1 MAAFTLEEI
10 LSATEGTLLRKGGAA
25 RVTGISTDSRSLA
38 AGELFIPLVG
48 ENFDGHAFLEKAAE
62 RGAAAVLVSDAGK
75 AEILPEN
82 VTVIAVSDTLA
93 AFEALAR
100 FHRLRF
106 SIPVIGVTG
115 SSGKTTTKDMTAA
128 VLGSALRTRHTEKN
142 FNNEIGL
149 SQTLLGLTEA
159 DEACV
164 VEMGMRGF
172 GQIAEL
178 CRTARPTVG
187 IVTNVGTAHIGLLG
201 SRENIGKAKAE
212 LIEALPETGVAI
224 LNGDDPLTRKMGEN
238 FRGRVIYYGV
248 EAGNDLRAAEI
259 HFTNASTDFTV
270 ISEKEKFS
278 VSLPLL
284 GLHNV
289 YDALAA
295 AAAGLL
301 LGVSTDGI
309 RAALE
314 NFKPQGDRQK
324 LYEIGG
330 VIVLDDSYNANPLS
344 VEMAMK
350 ALLQLPAKR
359 RVLVLGDMLE
369 LGNYEEE
376 LHRGIGKT
384 AAAEGFDALVA
395 VGPLS
400 RFTAESARAAGMAE
414 VMCALDAAEAAE
426 ILKQHTRAGDAVLI
440 KGSHAMHLETI
451 AGLWKGDGK

>member
-1 MAAFTLEEI
+1 MAAFTISEI
-10 LSATEGTLLRKGGAA
+10 LSATEGALVRKGNAE
-25 RVTGISTDSRSLA
+25 RVTGISTDTRSIA

-48 ENFDGHAFLEKAAE
+48 ENFDGHAFLGKAAE
-62 RGAAAVLVSDAGK
+62 RGAAAVLVSDAAK

-82 VTVIAVSDTLA
+82 VTVISVSDTLA
-93 AFEALAR
+93 ALEALAR

-106 SIPVIGVTG
+106 AIPVIGVTG

-187 IVTNVGTAHIGLLG
+187 IVTNVGTAHIGILG

-212 LIEALPETGVAI
+212 LIEALPADGTAI
-224 LNGDDPLTRKMGEN
+224 LNGDDALTRKMVEN
-238 FRGRVIYYGV
+238 FHGRVIYYGV
-248 EAGNDLRAAEI
+248 EAGNDLRAAEL
-259 HFTNASTDFTV
+259 HFTNASTDFKIV
-270 ISEKEKFS
+270 SEKETVS
-278 VSLPLL
+278 VALPLL
-284 GLHNV
+284 GIHNV

-301 LGVSTDGI
+301 LGVPADGI

-330 VIVLDDSYNANPLS
+330 VTILDDSYNANPLS

-369 LGNYEEE
+369 LGDYEEE

-384 AAAEGFDALVA
+384 AAEEGFDVLVA

-400 RFTAESARAAGMAE
+400 RYTAESAKDAGLSD
-414 VMCALDAAEAAE
+414 VTCVDTAAEAAKF
-426 ILKQHTRAGDAVLI
+426 LKEHTKAGDAVLI

-451 AGLWKGDGK
+451 ASLWRGDGK